1 MMYFFLPWVLLDVI
15 CVAAVPVA
23 AMREKRKR
31 VNLAGPVAQESVQ
44 EMDGEEAL
52 IEAESFGDDGL
63 GDDGFGEASFE
74 AEEVSDAD
82 AEFEGFK

>member
-1 MMYFFLPWVLLDVI
+1 
-15 CVAAVPVA
+15 VPVA

-31 VNLAGPVAQESVQ
+31 INVAGPVAQESTE

>member
-1 MMYFFLPWVLLDVI
+1 MYFFLPWVLLDVI

-31 VNLAGPVAQESVQ
+31 INVAGPVAQESAE

-52 IEAESFGDDGL
+52 IEAESFGDDG
-63 GDDGFGEASFE
+63 FGEISIE

>member
-63 GDDGFGEASFE
+63 GDASFE

>member
-31 VNLAGPVAQESVQ
+31 INVAGPVAQESAE

-63 GDDGFGEASFE
+63 GDDGFGEISIE